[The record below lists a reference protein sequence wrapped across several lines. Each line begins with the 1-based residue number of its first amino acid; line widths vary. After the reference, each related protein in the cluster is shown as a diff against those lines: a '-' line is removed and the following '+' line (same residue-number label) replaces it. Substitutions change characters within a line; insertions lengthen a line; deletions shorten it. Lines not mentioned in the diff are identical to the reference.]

1 MLESPSLI
9 SAYFVIKY
17 LISTNIFISNS
28 PLANIMLIIV
38 YNKYEEK
45 NSKESLVIS
54 ELYIAVST
62 CKGTY
67 CYI

>member
-9 SAYFVIKY
+9 STYFVIKY

-45 NSKESLVIS
+45 KVKSP
-54 ELYIAVST
+54 
-62 CKGTY
+62 
-67 CYI
+67 